1 MLIKFLRLGLHG
13 VVLAVG
19 CLASIL
25 VGFGSYHLLRT
36 TWPVDQL
43 LVQVPVAVLTLI
55 LGFTA
60 WYLVISRTPLLK
72 RFRLIGWGEFVAV
85 YVISLV
91 FTPLI
96 FLPLHYLTQGYISSS
111 DNILSILYF
120 QIPTNFITLLAATYL
135 VGQPDWLTA

>member
-1 MLIKFLRLGLHG
+1 VIRILRVCLHG

-25 VGFGSYHLLRT
+25 VGFGCYHLLRT
-36 TWPVDQL
+36 TWPVNQL
-43 LVQVPVAVLTLI
+43 LIQVPVAVLTLI

-60 WYLVISRTPLLK
+60 WYMLISRTPRLQG
-72 RFRLIGWGEFVAV
+72 FRLVGWMEFIAV
-85 YVISLV
+85 YIVSLV

-96 FLPLHYLTQGYISSS
+96 FLPLHYLTQGNISSL

-120 QIPTNFITLLAATYL
+120 QLPTNFITLLTAIYL